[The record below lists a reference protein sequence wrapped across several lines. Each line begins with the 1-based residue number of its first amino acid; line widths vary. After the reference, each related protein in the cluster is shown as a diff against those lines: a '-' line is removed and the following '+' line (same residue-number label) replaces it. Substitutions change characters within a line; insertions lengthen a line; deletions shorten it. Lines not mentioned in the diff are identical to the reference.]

1 MSNDNVI
8 QVLSIESSEE
18 RNIALRDY
26 LSEFSGIS
34 LAESASTDSD
44 AMQKMESN
52 QIDIALLDL
61 GLPGGIALIKQ
72 IRASHPEVRVIV
84 VTASDAPEDIFGSM
98 DAGADAYVLKG
109 NVFEALEIAIRSA
122 RLGAVWLDPG
132 IAQQVLDAIQN
143 PPPMSRVLP
152 TGFLPMPL
160 MPQDKSLLDEVAASS
175 CKDGVCMVDPS
186 FIKKLKRFTSAVS

>member
-1 MSNDNVI
+1 MSSNNVI
-8 QVLSIESSEE
+8 RVLSIETSDES
-18 RNIALRDY
+18 NSALREY
-26 LSEFSGIS
+26 LAKFSGIE
-34 LAESASTDSD
+34 LGASATSDAD
-44 AMQKMESN
+44 AMQKLESH
-52 QIDIALLDL
+52 QIDIVLLDL

-72 IRASHPEVRVIV
+72 IRASHPGVRVIV
-84 VTASDAPEDIFGSM
+84 VTASDAPEDIFESM

-132 IAQQVLDAIQN
+132 IARQVLEAIQN

-160 MPQDKSLLDEVAASS
+160 MPQEKSLLDEVAGSS

-186 FIKKLKRFTSAVS
+186 FVRKLKRFAVAG